1 MWGIAE
7 MKFIPFMI
15 KFSAIFIFLDFYFL
29 FKLKKYVQDNNWN
42 RYFYIVPFIIGF
54 LMLFVTFE
62 NVWIQVADYVPSS
75 FEKTLFTLKSLWYLP
90 KALIVIPMIISD
102 IIKITV
108 KIIKG
113 EKNFVTDNFTHS
125 ISFVK
130 NQFKFLASST
140 ERIFGYE
147 PSLQANMNIVSQS
160 GLTDSTEANYDKIY
174 MESETSDEKTE
185 EAINNKPES
194 RRKFLRN
201 STWALA
207 GVPFVIV
214 GKGVLDTRND
224 FQFHESDIFLP
235 QLDSALDGM
244 RIIQISD
251 IHAGSFQSAN
261 PIHLVRKLINEQ
273 KADAIVLTGDFVNFN
288 HNELDMAMADFKQL
302 KSDIGIYGCLG
313 NHDHFMS
320 EAQHKILKEK
330 IKSTGI
336 DLLVNE
342 SRTLVINGA
351 KLNIA
356 GNDNTGYGQFF
367 GDFDKTLAAC
377 DTDAP
382 TILLC
387 HDPTNW
393 DAHIRGKRNVDLM
406 LSGHTHG
413 GQIGFEMFGEI
424 ITPARIAYKQFAGHY
439 IDKSQHL
446 YINRGLGTTGPPVR
460 VGVNPEITILT
471 LRSRPVA

>member
-1 MWGIAE
+1 

-15 KFSAIFIFLDFYFL
+15 KFSALFIFLDFYFL

-42 RYFYIVPFIIGF
+42 KYLYIIPFIIGF
-54 LMLFVTFE
+54 LMVGITFE
-62 NVWIQVADYVPSS
+62 NVWIQVADYVPNS

-102 IIKITV
+102 IMQIAI

-113 EKNFVTDNFTHS
+113 ENNFVIDNVTHF

-130 NQFKFLASST
+130 SQFKYVFAAL
-140 ERIFGYE
+140 ENVFGYE
-147 PSLQANMNIVSQS
+147 PSLQANLNLASPN

-174 MESETSDEKTE
+174 TETEILIDKSDEPK
-185 EAINNKPES
+185 INSPDS

-201 STWALA
+201 TSWALA
-207 GVPFVIV
+207 GVPFIIV
-214 GKGVLDTRND
+214 GKGILDTRYD
-224 FQFHESDIFLP
+224 FQFHEADIYLP
-235 QLDSALDGM
+235 QLDSALDGI

-251 IHAGSFQSAN
+251 IHAGSFQSVS
-261 PIHLVRKLINEQ
+261 PIQVVRNLINEQ
-273 KADAIVLTGDFVNFN
+273 KADVIVLTGDFVNFN
-288 HNELDMAMADFKQL
+288 HNEFDMAMSDFKQL

-320 EAQHKILKEK
+320 EAQHEILKQK

-342 SRTLVINGA
+342 SRTLIINGA

-356 GNDNTGYGQFF
+356 GNDNIGYGQNY
-367 GDFDKTLAAC
+367 GDLDKTLATC
-377 DTDAP
+377 QPDAP

-393 DAHIRGKRNVDLM
+393 DTNIRGKRSVDLM

-413 GQIGFEMFGEI
+413 GQIGLEIFGDI
-424 ITPARIAYKQFAGHY
+424 ISPARLVYKQFAGHY
-439 IDKSQHL
+439 IDQSQHL

-460 VGVNPEITILT
+460 VGINPEITILT
-471 LRSRPVA
+471 LKNRPVA